1 MCCGESL
8 QEFQPCDVKPPAP
21 GYLPLEVLRSLSAVA
36 HSSQTAAG
44 YGASRVAHSTQRRQ
58 APCSLRAAAACA
70 TSAVAVAVAVTVT
83 VAMAVVAAEVAAA
96 GEVEA
101 AEAAAAEVEAAEAE
115 AVGWTVGASGG
126 GGGASL
132 PMPTLPELRTVPTG
146 RPAATP
152 AAERDTL
159 SLIGC
164 VLSLGRRL
172 PTRSKEVTLPLTS
185 RIMSPAISPAA
196 SASPPAC
203 TFVTWMSVAGRGG
216 VRVKEGEC

>member
-1 MCCGESL
+1 MRCE
-8 QEFQPCDVKPPAP
+8 AARTR
-21 GYLPLEVLRSLSAVA
+21 VLALGGLALA
-36 HSSQTAAG
+36 
-44 YGASRVAHSTQRRQ
+44 QRRL
-58 APCSLRAAAACA
+58 ALVANGGGVWGEPRCTLHAAAAGSLLHA
-70 TSAVAVAVAVTVT
+70 RSSSLRHVGGGRGGGRDGSVTVA

-101 AEAAAAEVEAAEAE
+101 AEAAAAEAE
-115 AVGWTVGASGG
+115 AVGWTVGAS

-164 VLSLGRRL
+164 VLSLGRSL
-172 PTRSKEVTLPLTS
+172 PTLSKDVTLPLTS

-196 SASPPAC
+196 SASPSAC

-216 VRVKEGEC
+216 